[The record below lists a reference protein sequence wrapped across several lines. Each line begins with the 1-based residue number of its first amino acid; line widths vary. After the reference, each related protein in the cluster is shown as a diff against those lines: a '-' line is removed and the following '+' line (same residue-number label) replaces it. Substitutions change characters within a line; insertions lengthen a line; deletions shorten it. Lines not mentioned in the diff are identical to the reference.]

1 MYFLA
6 EGWAKYEPIF
16 CYWKANFSPKIQNEC
31 FSVGFSCNSR
41 LFVTNWPPYCFRICV
56 FLLHRQLSFMKRA
69 VFQQWNT
76 YFNWVI
82 FKYLFFGAL
91 NFCFQGQE
99 LTLTLN
105 SLHNFLSARLL
116 ILLVTLLQMSFP
128 GFCSWKRWVETLSEE
143 RGGVTLTDVFIQIEQ
158 KSYFLWK
165 LPSCLSVVLEPEQL

>member
-1 MYFLA
+1 MNQYSVTEKPISHLKFRMNVLVLGLA
-6 EGWAKYEPIF
+6 VIADCLLPTGRHIVSVFACF
-16 CYWKANFSPKIQNEC
+16 CCTDSSVSWKEQFSSSEILILIE
-31 FSVGFSCNSR
+31 
-41 LFVTNWPPYCFRICV
+41 LY
-56 FLLHRQLSFMKRA
+56 LSTF
-69 VFQQWNT
+69 
-76 YFNWVI
+76 
-82 FKYLFFGAL
+82 FFGAL

-143 RGGVTLTDVFIQIEQ
+143 GGGVTLTDVFIQIEQ

>member
-1 MYFLA
+1 MNQYSVTKKPISHLKFRMNVLVLGLA
-6 EGWAKYEPIF
+6 VIPD
-16 CYWKANFSPKIQNEC
+16 C
-31 FSVGFSCNSR
+31 
-41 LFVTNWPPYCFRICV
+41 LLPYCFHICV
-56 FLLHRQLSFMKRA
+56 FLLHRQLRFMKRA

-143 RGGVTLTDVFIQIEQ
+143 GGGGSLWQM
-158 KSYFLWK
+158 FLYR
-165 LPSCLSVVLEPEQL
+165 LNRSHIFFESFPPVCQSCWSQNSFSIL